1 MGGESRCN
9 RRSGCG
15 SAMCFLP
22 PLEFTMSDRD
32 DDQSGQPERHR
43 ARGSGVACPRCG
55 SRSMRSGPWPWYLGT
70 VGAILCKAVICN
82 DCGHEYDA
90 NKPHAD
96 LATRKRNLALGIN
109 GCGLVGIIGVIG
121 LLVLWIWF
129 VTRR

>member
-9 RRSGCG
+9 RRSSCG

-22 PLEFTMSDRD
+22 PMEVTMSDRD
-32 DDQSGQPERHR
+32 DDQSGQPKSRPAHGR
-43 ARGSGVACPRCG
+43 GVACPRCG

-70 VGAILCKAVICN
+70 VGAILCRAVICN

-109 GCGLVGIIGVIG
+109 GCGLVGIIAVIG

-129 VTRR
+129 LRRQ